1 MENNN
6 EGVGKIIIDL
16 FDNNDNDFFGDG
28 EKHPWGNIKC
38 ASKYILVGMY
48 EEGKVARSLFYM
60 DKQKAEQ
67 LGRMLLMLSKTM
79 N

>member
-6 EGVGKIIIDL
+6 NGVGKIIIDL
-16 FDNNDNDFFGDG
+16 FDDNVNDFFGDG

-38 ASKYILVGMY
+38 ASKNILVGMY
-48 EEGKVARSLFYM
+48 EDGKVARSLFYM
-60 DKQKAEQ
+60 DKQQAEQ

-79 N
+79 S

>member
-6 EGVGKIIIDL
+6 EGVGKINIDL
-16 FDNNDNDFFGDG
+16 FYDNVNNFFGDG

-38 ASKYILVGMY
+38 ASKNILVGMY
-48 EEGKVARSLFYM
+48 EDGKVAKELFMM
-60 DKQKAEQ
+60 DKQQAEQ

-79 N
+79 S

>member
-28 EKHPWGNIKC
+28 KKHPWGNIKC
-38 ASKYILVGMY
+38 DSKDFI
-48 EEGKVARSLFYM
+48 
-60 DKQKAEQ
+60 
-67 LGRMLLMLSKTM
+67 
-79 N
+79 